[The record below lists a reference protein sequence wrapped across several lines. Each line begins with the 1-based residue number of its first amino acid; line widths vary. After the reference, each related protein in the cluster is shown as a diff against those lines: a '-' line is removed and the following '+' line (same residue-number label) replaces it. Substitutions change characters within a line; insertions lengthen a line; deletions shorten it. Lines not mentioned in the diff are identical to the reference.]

1 MRFPDLNK
9 LPAGIK
15 GGSATTNH
23 GAPEVSGTYLKLPAK
38 ISGSSEWLKPS
49 FRRRS
54 ISTIDGCISTAAMF
68 ARSAVTRC
76 CGIRVRNPFSFTPN
90 FRVTKLVQARQ
101 YATAGASSASST
113 MSSAG
118 MLAPFISELDKIA
131 PSFPI
136 NGSQIRILRTPAEF
150 YDTLKDKI
158 RKAEKRIFL
167 STLYIGKS
175 ERELIATLQEALR
188 KNPDLKLSILTD
200 ALRGTREAPRPSCAS
215 LLAPLVDEFGPDR
228 VDIRMYHT
236 PNLTGLRKKYIPKRI
251 NEGWGLQHMKL
262 YGFDDEILL
271 SGANLSTDYFTD
283 RQDRYHLFSSKEI
296 TDFFWGLHSTV
307 ASLSFSIQPSDS
319 QAGFEKIW
327 PTENAAPSPLESPK
341 EFVSKAASK
350 IRQIISPP
358 QVPSSIPKGTHD
370 TSVYPLAQMT
380 QLLSPDTSTELP
392 ALTHVLKTLAAPEF
406 SNSSWTFTAGYFNP
420 APSLTRLLLSTAS
433 HHNVVITA
441 SPFAN
446 GFYKS
451 KGVSGMLPDAYT
463 LLARKFLHDVHAQKK
478 DLAITLK
485 EWRKG
490 TVNEP
495 GGWTYHAKGLWV
507 TLPSES
513 SPSLSLVGSSNYTKR
528 SYSLDL
534 EANAMILTR
543 NEALQ
548 KKLGDEQ
555 RWLQE
560 HATQVTRDDF
570 ARTERRVN
578 LKVRIAMWIVSLVG
592 GAL

>member
-1 MRFPDLNK
+1 
-9 LPAGIK
+9 
-15 GGSATTNH
+15 
-23 GAPEVSGTYLKLPAK
+23 
-38 ISGSSEWLKPS
+38 
-49 FRRRS
+49 
-54 ISTIDGCISTAAMF
+54 
-68 ARSAVTRC
+68 
-76 CGIRVRNPFSFTPN
+76 
-90 FRVTKLVQARQ
+90 
-101 YATAGASSASST
+101 
-113 MSSAG
+113 

-136 NGSQIRILRTPAEF
+136 NGSQVRILETPAEF
-150 YDTLKDKI
+150 YDTLKAKI
-158 RKAEKRIFL
+158 RTAKTRIFL

-175 ERELIATLQEALR
+175 ERELIVTLQEALR
-188 KNPDLKLSILTD
+188 ANPALRLSILTD
-200 ALRGTREAPRPSCAS
+200 ALRGTREAPQPSCAS
-215 LLAPLVDEFGPDR
+215 LLAPLVEEFGPER
-228 VDIRMYHT
+228 VEIRMYHT

-271 SGANLSTDYFTD
+271 SGANLSTDYFTN

-296 TDFFWGLHSTV
+296 TEFFWRLHSAV
-307 ASLSFSIQPSDS
+307 SSLSFRIEPSGS
-319 QAGFEKIW
+319 SAGFDKVW
-327 PTENAAPSPLESPK
+327 PAENAAPSPLESPK
-341 EFVSKAASK
+341 EFVSQATSK
-350 IRQIISPP
+350 IQQLITPTNTQK
-358 QVPSSIPKGTHD
+358 QVSQSDHD
-370 TSVYPLAQMT
+370 TKVYPLAQMT

-392 ALTHVLKTLAAPEF
+392 ALTHILKTLAAPEF

-420 APSLTRLLLSTAS
+420 APSLTKLLLATAS

-446 GFYKS
+446 GFYQS

-463 LLARKFLHDVHAQKK
+463 LLARNFLHDVHTRRK

-495 GGWTYHAKGLWV
+495 GGWTYHAKGLWA
-507 TLPSES
+507 TLPSEAN
-513 SPSLSLVGSSNYTKR
+513 PSLSLVGSSNYTKR

-534 EANAMILTR
+534 EANALILTR
-543 NEALQ
+543 NEEL
-548 KKLGDEQ
+548 KKRLGDEQ

-560 HATQVTRDDF
+560 HATQVTRDDL
-570 ARTERRVN
+570 ARTERRVS

>member
-1 MRFPDLNK
+1 
-9 LPAGIK
+9 
-15 GGSATTNH
+15 
-23 GAPEVSGTYLKLPAK
+23 
-38 ISGSSEWLKPS
+38 
-49 FRRRS
+49 
-54 ISTIDGCISTAAMF
+54 
-68 ARSAVTRC
+68 
-76 CGIRVRNPFSFTPN
+76 
-90 FRVTKLVQARQ
+90 
-101 YATAGASSASST
+101 

-118 MLAPFISELDKIA
+118 MLAPFLGELDKIA
-131 PSFPI
+131 PSFDVH
-136 NGSQIRILRTPAEF
+136 GSQIRILKTPSEF
-150 YDTLKDKI
+150 YDTLRDKI
-158 RKAEKRIFL
+158 LHAEKRIFL
-167 STLYIGKS
+167 ATLYIGKS

-188 KNPDLKLSILTD
+188 KNPGLRLSILTD
-200 ALRGTREAPRPSCAS
+200 ALRGTREAPQPSCAS

-271 SGANLSTDYFTD
+271 SGANLSLDYFTN
-283 RQDRYHLFSSKEI
+283 RQDRYHLFSSREL
-296 TDFFWGLHSTV
+296 TDFFWGLHSAV
-307 ASLSFSIQPSDS
+307 SSLSFRIQPSPS
-319 QAGFEKIW
+319 EAGFEKVW
-327 PTENAAPSPLESPK
+327 PATNAAPSPLDRPK
-341 EFVSKAASK
+341 EFVSQATSKLQQIILPSQTPPAASK
-350 IRQIISPP
+350 AD
-358 QVPSSIPKGTHD
+358 HD
-370 TSVYPLAQMT
+370 TRVYPLAQMT

-392 ALTHVLKTLAAPEF
+392 AVTHVLNTLAAPEF

-446 GFYKS
+446 GFYQS

-463 LLARKFLHDVHAQKK
+463 LLARKFLHDVHARKK

-485 EWRKG
+485 EWRQG

-507 TLPSES
+507 TLPSEAN
-513 SPSLSLVGSSNYTKR
+513 PALSLVGSSNYTKR

-534 EANAMILTR
+534 EANAMIVTR
-543 NEALQ
+543 NQDLQ
-548 KKLGDEQ
+548 KRLGDEQ

-560 HATQVTRDDF
+560 HAQQVTRDDF
-570 ARTERRVN
+570 ARTERRVS
-578 LKVRIAMWIVSLVG
+578 LKVRVAMWIVSLVG

>member
-1 MRFPDLNK
+1 ML
-9 LPAGIK
+9 
-15 GGSATTNH
+15 
-23 GAPEVSGTYLKLPAK
+23 
-38 ISGSSEWLKPS
+38 
-49 FRRRS
+49 
-54 ISTIDGCISTAAMF
+54 

-76 CGIRVRNPFSFTPN
+76 GIGRVRRPFSFTPN
-90 FRVTKLVQARQ
+90 FRVAKLPARRQ
-101 YATAGASSASST
+101 YATAGAAPASST

-118 MLAPFISELDKIA
+118 MLAPFMSELDRIA

-136 NGSQIRILRTPAEF
+136 DGSQIRILKTPAEF
-150 YDTLKDKI
+150 YETLKDKI
-158 RKAEKRIFL
+158 SKAERRIFL
-167 STLYIGKS
+167 STLYIGKT
-175 ERELIATLQEALR
+175 ERELIDTLREALR
-188 KNPDLKLSILTD
+188 KKPELKLSILTD
-200 ALRGTREAPRPSCAS
+200 ALRGTREAPQPSCAS

-228 VDIRMYHT
+228 VEIRMYHT

-271 SGANLSTDYFTD
+271 SGANLSTDYFTN
-283 RQDRYHLFSSKEI
+283 RQDRYHLFSSRDV
-296 TDFFWGLHSTV
+296 TDFFWGLHNAVS
-307 ASLSFSIQPSDS
+307 SLSFRIEPSS
-319 QAGFEKIW
+319 SAAGFEKVW
-327 PTENAAPSPLESPK
+327 PAENAAPSPLDSPK
-341 EFVSKAASK
+341 HFVSQSTFLIKGL
-350 IRQIISPP
+350 ITPDGN
-358 QVPSSIPKGTHD
+358 SSAGPKGDYD

-392 ALTHVLKTLAAPEF
+392 ALSHVLKTLASPEY

-420 APSLTRLLLSTAS
+420 APSLTKLLLATAS

-446 GFYKS
+446 GFYQS

-463 LLARKFLHDVHAQKK
+463 LLARNFIHDVHQRKK

-490 TVNEP
+490 SVNEP
-495 GGWTYHAKGLWV
+495 GGWTYHAKGIWV

-513 SPSLSLVGSSNYTKR
+513 NPSLSLVGSSNYTKR
-528 SYSLDL
+528 SYSLDI

-543 NEALQ
+543 NEDL
-548 KKLGDEQ
+548 KKRLGDEQ

-570 ARTERRVN
+570 ARTERRVG
-578 LKVRIAMWIVSLVG
+578 LKVRLAMWIVSLVG

>member
-1 MRFPDLNK
+1 MLAR
-9 LPAGIK
+9 
-15 GGSATTNH
+15 TT
-23 GAPEVSGTYLKLPAK
+23 
-38 ISGSSEWLKPS
+38 I
-49 FRRRS
+49 
-54 ISTIDGCISTAAMF
+54 
-68 ARSAVTRC
+68 TRC
-76 CGIRVRNPFSFTPN
+76 GVRKARVPFSFTPN
-90 FRVTKLVQARQ
+90 FRATKLPQARQ
-101 YATAGASSASST
+101 YATAGAVPASSSI
-113 MSSAG
+113 SSAG

-131 PSFPI
+131 PSFAI
-136 NGSQIRILRTPAEF
+136 HGSQVRILQTPAEF
-150 YDTLKDKI
+150 YDTLKNKI
-158 RKAEKRIFL
+158 RTAKKRIFL

-175 ERELIATLQEALR
+175 ERELISTLQEALR
-188 KNPDLKLSILTD
+188 KNPELKLSILTD
-200 ALRGTREAPRPSCAS
+200 ALRGTREAPQPSCAS
-215 LLAPLVDEFGPDR
+215 LLVPLVEEFGPER
-228 VDIRMYHT
+228 VEIRMYHT

-271 SGANLSTDYFTD
+271 SGANLSSDYFTN

-296 TDFFWGLHSTV
+296 TQFFYGLHSTV
-307 ASLSFSIQPSDS
+307 SSLSFRIEPSDS
-319 QAGFEKIW
+319 QAGFEQVW
-327 PTENAAPSPLESPK
+327 PAANAAPSPLESPK
-341 EFVSKAASK
+341 EFVAKATLKIKDHISPSKALVA
-350 IRQIISPP
+350 
-358 QVPSSIPKGTHD
+358 VANNVHD

-380 QLLSPDTSTELP
+380 QLLSPDQSTELP
-392 ALTHVLKTLAAPEF
+392 ALSHVLKTLAAPEF

-420 APSLTRLLLSTAS
+420 APSLTKLLLSTAS

-446 GFYKS
+446 GFYQS

-463 LLARKFLHDVHAQKK
+463 LLARNFLHDVHTRRK

-490 TVNEP
+490 TVNEA

-513 SPSLSLVGSSNYTKR
+513 NPSLSLVGSSNYTKR

-534 EANAMILTR
+534 EANALILTK
-543 NEALQ
+543 NEDLQ
-548 KKLGDEQ
+548 KRLGDEQ

-570 ARTERRVN
+570 ARTERRVS
-578 LKVRIAMWIVSLVG
+578 LKVRAAMWIVSLVG

>member
-1 MRFPDLNK
+1 ML
-9 LPAGIK
+9 
-15 GGSATTNH
+15 
-23 GAPEVSGTYLKLPAK
+23 
-38 ISGSSEWLKPS
+38 
-49 FRRRS
+49 
-54 ISTIDGCISTAAMF
+54 

-76 CGIRVRNPFSFTPN
+76 GVLRTRKPFSFTPN
-90 FRVTKLVQARQ
+90 ARLTRLQQARQ
-101 YATAGASSASST
+101 YATAGAAPASST

-136 NGSQIRILRTPAEF
+136 HGSQVQILETPAEF

-158 RKAEKRIFL
+158 RKAKKRIFL
-167 STLYIGKS
+167 STLYIGRS
-175 ERELIATLQEALR
+175 EQELITALQDALR
-188 KNPDLKLSILTD
+188 SNAELKLNILTD
-200 ALRGTREAPRPSCAS
+200 ALRGTREAPQPSCAS
-215 LLAPLVDEFGPDR
+215 LLAPLVEEFGPER
-228 VDIRMYHT
+228 VEIRMYHT

-271 SGANLSTDYFTD
+271 SGANLSSDYFTN
-283 RQDRYHLFSSKEI
+283 RQDRYHLFSSREI
-296 TDFFWGLHSTV
+296 TNFFWGLHSAV
-307 ASLSFSIQPSDS
+307 SSLSFRIQPSES
-319 QAGFEKIW
+319 QAGFEKVW
-327 PTENAAPSPLESPK
+327 PAENTAPSPLENPK
-341 EFVSKAASK
+341 EFVSKATSK
-350 IRQIISPP
+350 IQALILPSKTATPSP
-358 QVPSSIPKGTHD
+358 KADYD

-380 QLLSPDTSTELP
+380 QLLSPDQSTELP

-420 APSLTRLLLSTAS
+420 APSLTKLLLSTAS

-446 GFYKS
+446 GFYQS
-451 KGVSGMLPDAYT
+451 KGISGMLPDAYT
-463 LLARKFLHDVHAQKK
+463 LLARHFIRDVHVHRKE
-478 DLAITLK
+478 LAITLK

-513 SPSLSLVGSSNYTKR
+513 NPSLTLVGSSNYTKR

-543 NEALQ
+543 NEDL
-548 KKLGDEQ
+548 KKRLGDEQ
-555 RWLQE
+555 RWLQQ

-570 ARTERRVN
+570 ARTERRVS